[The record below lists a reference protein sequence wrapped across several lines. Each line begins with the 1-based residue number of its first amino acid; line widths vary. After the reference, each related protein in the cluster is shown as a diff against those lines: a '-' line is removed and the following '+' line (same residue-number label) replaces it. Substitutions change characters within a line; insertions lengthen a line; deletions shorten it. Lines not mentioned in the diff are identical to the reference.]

1 MKEQDST
8 KLEFLLKVN
17 GNIIVQRF
25 FNVRGYNHKA
35 RNSME
40 LHDYISEFID
50 EFRNDL
56 RVRTASYMIENM
68 YDIYENPQIMETSI
82 TDGPESFS
90 LMIKN
95 GDNVLYNRYLDA
107 KIYPPK
113 VRYTV
118 DLRPKLKSILNTLTE
133 IFSTKKLTLEYSDY
147 SLDV

>member
-17 GNIIVQRF
+17 GNIIVKRF
-25 FNVRGYNHKA
+25 FNLRSYNHKA

-40 LHDYISEFID
+40 LHDYISEFI
-50 EFRNDL
+50 EGFKSDL
-56 RVRTASYMIENM
+56 RVRTATYMLDNM
-68 YDIYENPQIMETSI
+68 YDIFENPMVMETSI
-82 TDGPESFS
+82 TNGPECFS

-95 GDNVLYNRYLDA
+95 GDTILYNRYLDA

-133 IFSTKKLTLEYSDY
+133 IFSEKKLTYEYMDYNLEG
-147 SLDV
+147 

>member
-56 RVRTASYMIENM
+56 RVRTASYMIDNM

-133 IFSTKKLTLEYSDY
+133 IFSTKKLTLEYLDY

>member
-25 FNVRGYNHKA
+25 FNVRGYNYKA

-40 LHDYISEFID
+40 LHEYISEFIE
-50 EFRNDL
+50 EFKNDL
-56 RVRTASYMIENM
+56 RVRTATYMIDNM
-68 YDIYENPQIMETSI
+68 YDIQENPQIMETSI
-82 TDGPESFS
+82 IDGPESFS

-118 DLRPKLKSILNTLTE
+118 DLRPKLKSILNTLTD

>member
-56 RVRTASYMIENM
+56 RVRTASYMIDNM

-95 GDNVLYNRYLDA
+95 GDNVLYHRYLDA

>member
-25 FNVRGYNHKA
+25 FNVRGYNHRA

-40 LHDYISEFID
+40 LHEYISDFINV
-50 EFRNDL
+50 FKSDL
-56 RVRTASYMIENM
+56 RVRTATYMLDNM
-68 YDIYENPQIMETSI
+68 YDIFENPQVMETSI
-82 TDGPESFS
+82 TEGSESFS
-90 LMIKN
+90 LMIRN
-95 GDNVLYNRYLDA
+95 GEAVLYNRYLDA

-118 DLRPKLKSILNTLTE
+118 DLRPKLKSILNDLTE
-133 IFSTKKLTLEYSDY
+133 IFSEKKLTYEYMDYNLEG
-147 SLDV
+147 

>member
-50 EFRNDL
+50 GFRNDL
-56 RVRTASYMIENM
+56 RIRTASYMLDNM

>member
-56 RVRTASYMIENM
+56 RIRTASYMLDNM

>member
-56 RVRTASYMIENM
+56 RVRTASYMIDNM

>member
-56 RVRTASYMIENM
+56 RVRTASYMIDNM

-133 IFSTKKLTLEYSDY
+133 IFSEKKLTYEYLDYNLEG
-147 SLDV
+147 

>member
-40 LHDYISEFID
+40 LHDYISEFI
-50 EFRNDL
+50 EGFKSDL
-56 RVRTASYMIENM
+56 RVRTATYMLDNM
-68 YDIYENPQIMETSI
+68 YDIFENPQIMETSI
-82 TDGPESFS
+82 TEGSESFS

-95 GDNVLYNRYLDA
+95 GDTVLYNRYLDA

-133 IFSTKKLTLEYSDY
+133 IFSEKKLTYEYMDYNLEG
-147 SLDV
+147 

>member
-50 EFRNDL
+50 GFRNDL
-56 RVRTASYMIENM
+56 RVRTASYMLDNM

>member
-40 LHDYISEFID
+40 LHDYLSEVID
-50 EFRNDL
+50 GFKSDL
-56 RVRTASYMIENM
+56 RVRTASYMLDNM
-68 YDIYENPQIMETSI
+68 NDIYENPQIMETSI
-82 TDGPESFS
+82 TEGPESFS

>member
-50 EFRNDL
+50 EFKNDL
-56 RVRTASYMIENM
+56 RVRTASYMIDNM

>member
-40 LHDYISEFID
+40 LHDYMSEFI
-50 EFRNDL
+50 EGFKSDL
-56 RVRTASYMIENM
+56 RVKTATYMLDNM
-68 YDIYENPQIMETSI
+68 YDIFENPQIMETSI
-82 TDGPESFS
+82 TEGAESFS
-90 LMIKN
+90 LMIRN
-95 GDNVLYNRYLDA
+95 GDTVLYNRYLDA

-133 IFSTKKLTLEYSDY
+133 IFSEKKLSYEYMDYNLEG
-147 SLDV
+147 